1 MKKFLSFLLVA
12 AMALSMV
19 SVSALADEPVK
30 IDMFYQSSR
39 PMNEFTEMTRQK
51 VIEDIGVDMNLIQG
65 GDNWK
70 QQLALYI
77 TGGNVPDLV
86 AFMDANTFQGYAAEG
101 AFYDLTDLIGNYPH
115 IMEYLSTV
123 NGYTAED
130 MLKRTSIDGRI
141 YGIPSVTIARSY
153 FTENIRTDWLE
164 KLGLEMPVTLDDW
177 TNVMRAFTNDDPDGD
192 QQKNTYGFSGSR
204 TYNSLTPFFGAFGAR
219 PDQCYFLGEDGK
231 VITNVLSDD
240 YKAALTYLRDIYAEG
255 LIDPEMF
262 TANDQQTYEKWV
274 RGEFGVWNSWWSGAG
289 NSVARYAYTETNPE
303 DSIAIMNPP
312 VGPDGKSGVIG
323 QDPCEN
329 YFAIGY
335 NTKNVEAVLSLI
347 DYACSIEGQ
356 RTLMWGVEGQFWT
369 QDANG
374 DIDWYFGIDGKDK
387 LGNEVSDMQCYRF
400 FYYIPVENS
409 VRSLSDTMAS
419 RLYQASIATYTNVPV
434 YTDLFMGLTSD
445 DFVSY
450 NSDLE
455 SYVKEAGIKF
465 ITGESDLDKDWDT
478 YVSTYLTMGGEQ
490 VRTSLLAAY
499 NELNGTSYTFAD

>member
-1 MKKFLSFLLVA
+1 MKKFPSFLLVA

-153 FTENIRTDWLE
+153 YTENIRTDWLE

-192 QQKNTYGFSGSR
+192 QQKNT
-204 TYNSLTPFFGAFGAR
+204 
-219 PDQCYFLGEDGK
+219 
-231 VITNVLSDD
+231 
-240 YKAALTYLRDIYAEG
+240 
-255 LIDPEMF
+255 
-262 TANDQQTYEKWV
+262 
-274 RGEFGVWNSWWSGAG
+274 
-289 NSVARYAYTETNPE
+289 
-303 DSIAIMNPP
+303 
-312 VGPDGKSGVIG
+312 
-323 QDPCEN
+323 
-329 YFAIGY
+329 
-335 NTKNVEAVLSLI
+335 
-347 DYACSIEGQ
+347 
-356 RTLMWGVEGQFWT
+356 
-369 QDANG
+369 
-374 DIDWYFGIDGKDK
+374 
-387 LGNEVSDMQCYRF
+387 
-400 FYYIPVENS
+400 
-409 VRSLSDTMAS
+409 
-419 RLYQASIATYTNVPV
+419 
-434 YTDLFMGLTSD
+434 
-445 DFVSY
+445 
-450 NSDLE
+450 
-455 SYVKEAGIKF
+455 
-465 ITGESDLDKDWDT
+465 
-478 YVSTYLTMGGEQ
+478 
-490 VRTSLLAAY
+490 
-499 NELNGTSYTFAD
+499 

>member
-1 MKKFLSFLLVA
+1 MKKCLSFLLVA

-123 NGYTAED
+123 YGYTAED

-153 FTENIRTDWLE
+153 YTENIRTDWLE

-231 VITNVLSDD
+231 VITNVLSED

-274 RGEFGVWNSWWSGAG
+274 RGEFGVWNSWFGA
-289 NSVARYAYTETNPE
+289 NIYQTKTELHPLQMYLQRVLMSQSVDLNKLKTKEEIEQAREVALGAQQLKYA
-303 DSIAIMNPP
+303 
-312 VGPDGKSGVIG
+312 
-323 QDPCEN
+323 
-329 YFAIGY
+329 
-335 NTKNVEAVLSLI
+335 LI
-347 DYACSIEGQ
+347 
-356 RTLMWGVEGQFWT
+356 V
-369 QDANG
+369 
-374 DIDWYFGIDGKDK
+374 
-387 LGNEVSDMQCYRF
+387 
-400 FYYIPVENS
+400 
-409 VRSLSDTMAS
+409 
-419 RLYQASIATYTNVPV
+419 
-434 YTDLFMGLTSD
+434 
-445 DFVSY
+445 
-450 NSDLE
+450 
-455 SYVKEAGIKF
+455 F
-465 ITGESDLDKDWDT
+465 ITLPILFIYPMFQKQFMKGIML
-478 YVSTYLTMGGEQ
+478 G
-490 VRTSLLAAY
+490 SLK
-499 NELNGTSYTFAD
+499 G